1 MKTLFFTFT
10 IAVLFIST
18 PSQAQDNQ
26 RFMQAMGATLGEMGQ
41 ANDPAAMQEVANKFE
56 RIGNSET
63 AEWLPNYYAAL
74 TYTLIATKQKE
85 AASTDQ
91 YLDKADSFIEKMAKQ
106 NGVALDEV
114 EVLKAQ
120 VAMMR
125 IAVDG
130 PARWTKYGAAFET
143 AIAKAKGINAQNPRA
158 YALKAMMV
166 FNTPVQF
173 GGGAEKACPEI
184 QVASQK
190 FADFKSA
197 SPIAPN
203 WGLEQVEGMKKAC
216 K

>member
-1 MKTLFFTFT
+1 
-10 IAVLFIST
+10 
-18 PSQAQDNQ
+18 
-26 RFMQAMGATLGEMGQ
+26 MQAMGATLAEMSN
-41 ANDPAAMQEVANKFE
+41 ANDPAALQEVANKFE
-56 RIGNSET
+56 RIGSSET
-63 AEWLPNYYAAL
+63 TEWLPNYYAAL
-74 TYTLIATKQKE
+74 TYTFLARKQKE

-106 NGVALDEV
+106 NGAVLDEV

-166 FNTPVQF
+166 FNTPAQF
-173 GGGAEKACPEI
+173 GGGPEKACPEL

-203 WGLEQVEGMKKAC
+203 WGVEQVEQMKKAC